1 MFILNLSCSLMHLSF
16 DPFSE
21 QELAD
26 SNGALSQARLSN
38 AMQILEE
45 QKKLMEESPGTELDE
60 KTKRLRQACF
70 KANYKKRR
78 QMMCAGQIDN
88 NNRDIGSSSNQVT
101 VFPPQP
107 STCCSSNIVCI
118 CFRRFQT
125 RFDSKGWRR

>member
-1 MFILNLSCSLMHLSF
+1 
-16 DPFSE
+16 
-21 QELAD
+21 
-26 SNGALSQARLSN
+26 
-38 AMQILEE
+38 MQILEE

-107 STCCSSNIVCI
+107 STCCGSSQHILPEILCAFVSGDSRQDLI
-118 CFRRFQT
+118 RKDGAGKRIG
-125 RFDSKGWRR
+125 RSYFDSLHY